1 MALLTISYFLNVADY
16 FFTMYWVHLFG
27 IEAEANPF
35 GRWMLE
41 NGIGGFVKIV
51 AMAGLFFLL
60 STLIKRC
67 PRAKIAGHIV
77 FGAYS
82 AITLCHLTLAV
93 ALL

>member
-1 MALLTISYFLNVADY
+1 MVLLMIAYFLNVADY
-16 FFTMYWVHLFG
+16 FFTMYWVQLFG
-27 IEAEANPF
+27 IEAEANPC

-41 NGIGGFVKIV
+41 NGMGGFVKIV
-51 AMAGLFFLL
+51 AMAVLFFLL
-60 STLIKRC
+60 NILIKRC

-82 AITLCHLTLAV
+82 VITLCHITLAV